1 MRLLT
6 LFLLLTSLSSVAS
19 PAPDF
24 TLPLDGQAVQLSELK
39 GHVVY
44 VDFWASWCKP
54 CRKSFPWMNQIS
66 QQYADQGLVVVAV
79 NLDADAEL
87 AARFLQ
93 KVPADFPITYDPQGE
108 LAEQYQIIGMPS
120 SYFIDKKGEIRFTH
134 KGFFSAQ
141 QAHYE
146 QQLITLLNETE

>member
-1 MRLLT
+1 MRFLP
-6 LFLLLTSLSSVAS
+6 LFLLLTSLTGVAS

-24 TLPLDGQAVQLSELK
+24 TLPLDGQPVQLSELK
-39 GHVVY
+39 GLVVY

-79 NLDADAEL
+79 NLDADADL
-87 AARFLQ
+87 AASFLQ

-108 LAEQYQIIGMPS
+108 LAEKYQIIGMPS

-134 KGFFSAQ
+134 KGFFSAKQ
-141 QAHYE
+141 GHYE